1 MVDTAHVKLIT
12 IIASSELQER
22 LEKDLRRLGASGY
35 TVSQVDG
42 RGQHGPRTRGMFDI
56 GNVRIETIV
65 APAIAEAI
73 LTHLARQ
80 AEVFEVV
87 AFAQD
92 VDAVPRNHFA

>member
-1 MVDTAHVKLIT
+1 MTDTAHAKLIT

-22 LEKDLRRLGASGY
+22 LEKDVRQLGATGY
-35 TVSQVDG
+35 TVSNVTG

-65 APAIAEAI
+65 APAVAEAI
-73 LTHLARQ
+73 LAHLAKQ
-80 AEVFEVV
+80 AETFELL

-92 VDAVPRNHFA
+92 VQAIPRKHFA